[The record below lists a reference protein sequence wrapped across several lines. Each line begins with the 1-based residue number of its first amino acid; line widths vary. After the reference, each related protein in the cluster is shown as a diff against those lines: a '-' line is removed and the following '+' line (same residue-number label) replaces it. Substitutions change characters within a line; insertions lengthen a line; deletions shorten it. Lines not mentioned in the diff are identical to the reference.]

1 MDRIDLHVDVPRL
14 KIDKLEEG
22 APGEKS
28 IDIRK
33 RVEAARTRQRERFM
47 KKKFHT
53 NAEMTSQS
61 VKEFCV
67 LDDASKGILR
77 DAVSRLK
84 LSARGYMR
92 VLKVA
97 RTIADLEGSEA
108 IALSHIAES
117 LQYRFK
123 E

>member
-1 MDRIDLHVDVPRL
+1 MDRIDLHVEVPRL
-14 KIDKLEEG
+14 KIEKLDQSQ
-22 APGEKS
+22 AGEKS

-33 RVEAARTRQRERFM
+33 RVEAARGRQRERFAT
-47 KKKFHT
+47 KKFHT
-53 NAEMTSQS
+53 NAEMTSQG
-61 VKEFCV
+61 VKEACV
-67 LDDASKGILR
+67 LDEASRTLLR
-77 DAVSRLK
+77 EAVSRLK

-97 RTIADLEGSEA
+97 RTIADLEGAAS
-108 IALSHIAES
+108 ITVPHIAEA